1 MNPLSLFTSI
11 TIRYD
16 NQWNHCTCIWLF
28 GSFLFPS
35 QISKSKSKLLLA
47 SGSFMGVFP
56 IIASSV
62 QSDHSPRLAG
72 ASGMKSVYYLLVSI
86 VATVGSVFYAS
97 YRDPSVFGPLY
108 SFSTNPLFFPVF
120 RGEDVS

>member
-35 QISKSKSKLLLA
+35 QIAKSKSKLLLA

-56 IIASSV
+56 NIASSGWMTQFNHIHFCFIV
-62 QSDHSPRLAG
+62 VFTNLNWMDNYKFG
-72 ASGMKSVYYLLVSI
+72 ELLG
-86 VATVGSVFYAS
+86 VGSMW
-97 YRDPSVFGPLY
+97 GL
-108 SFSTNPLFFPVF
+108 
-120 RGEDVS
+120 GHEG

>member
-1 MNPLSLFTSI
+1 M
-11 TIRYD
+11 
-16 NQWNHCTCIWLF
+16 
-28 GSFLFPS
+28 LFPKQDRFS
-35 QISKSKSKLLLA
+35 RSN
-47 SGSFMGVFP
+47 
-56 IIASSV
+56 
-62 QSDHSPRLAG
+62 QSDYSPRLAG
-72 ASGMKSVYYLLVSI
+72 ANGMKSVYYLLVSI